1 MSFKKAMTL
10 NKIIPENGCDT
21 NSENKAVAYNCIQ
34 AEKEHHVFQSVKRHD
49 TFKNILLNKSTDK
62 ISPKY
67 ALFAFIGIIPALTS
81 KWIYTLIPVHNVIE
95 NPNYWY
101 ELPLQL
107 MIGYLVI
114 WATYGTFACS
124 YFMNIKYIRKLRH
137 VLVLWFILASLTIIF
152 FGTLFLVW
160 EDLMQ
165 LRYPVPLMGYIYL
178 LISILGIIVAIIFR
192 FPWSWLKHEKFRK
205 RLVWFSVAF
214 FLAQLL
220 YFEYGILTKLF
231 LVLPKHYL
239 WIPALILP
247 FIREINSWLF
257 IKIYSKSSDGDESSV
272 AIVCGHGV
280 CLSHS
285 FFLAYTIGTLATT
298 TFSYVTIA
306 GDFAI
311 NFLICLRIIYLKKK
325 AQTPENVEMQ
335 IELLQVLVI
344 NETNEFIAPLCYILC
359 FMTAYFGPNA
369 GLIGNIGNSYW
380 HYSKIENV
388 EESIEF
394 VFVFMFIDLGSLVV
408 VSILLWKLFRINLY
422 RAFCSLQKEFGL
434 GFSASL
440 AVAFNAVSNFVGYQK
455 AIFSVRQ

>member
-1 MSFKKAMTL
+1 MIFKKAMTQ
-10 NKIIPENGCDT
+10 NKIIPENGCDIS
-21 NSENKAVAYNCIQ
+21 SENKTVAYNCIQ
-34 AEKEHHVFQSVKRHD
+34 AEKEHHAFQSVKRHD
-49 TFKNILLNKSTDK
+49 TFKNILLNKSIDK
-62 ISPKY
+62 VSPKY
-67 ALFAFIGIIPALTS
+67 ALFAFVGIIPALTS

-95 NPNYWY
+95 YPGYWY

-137 VLVLWFILASLTIIF
+137 VLILWIILASLTIIF
-152 FGTLFLVW
+152 FGTLYLVW
-160 EDLMQ
+160 EDLLQ

-192 FPWSWLKHEKFRK
+192 FPVSWLKHENFRK
-205 RLVWFSVAF
+205 RLVWFSIAF
-214 FLAQLL
+214 FLAQLM
-220 YFEYGILTKLF
+220 YIEYGILTKLF
-231 LVLPKHYL
+231 LILPKYYL
-239 WIPALILP
+239 WIPALLLP

-257 IKIYSKSSDGDESSV
+257 IKIYSKASDGDPSSV

-325 AQTPENVEMQ
+325 SQTRENIKMQ

-380 HYSKIENV
+380 HYSRIENV

-394 VFVFMFIDLGSLVV
+394 VIVFMFIDLGSLIV
-408 VSILLWKLFRINLY
+408 VSILLWKLYRINLY
-422 RAFCSLQKEFGL
+422 RAFCSLQKEFGY

-440 AVAFNAVSNFVGYQK
+440 AVSFNAVSKCIGYGY
-455 AIFSVRQ
+455 